1 MELTFEQIQDQR
13 QLIKDEVSNLIENSE
28 WEIDSDD
35 AFDGYVFV
43 TICKKVN

>member
-13 QLIKDEVSNLIENSE
+13 QLIRDEVSNLIENSE
-28 WEIDSDD
+28 WEVDSDD

-43 TICKKVN
+43 TICKKKD